1 MRAASILARIPA
13 PCESSRGSSC
23 RSRHRGRRCRH
34 RSCLPVLRVTAAAA
48 AAEGGSRPP
57 TAVVVGAGVVGLTTA
72 VRLLQSGFDTHVV
85 ADKAAEESVSV
96 GAGAIWECPPFKA
109 SPLDACC
116 AWALASKDVFDAL
129 GKQRGVFQRRTHYLW
144 ENCDACPADAL
155 APAPF
160 SKDFRAGEPPQEVGS
175 RYAVGWSHLVPILD
189 MPSYL
194 PFLRS
199 VCIALGGTIQTTD
212 APLRTLE
219 DGIQAVTSQHGGPT
233 VVVNCTGLGAASLT
247 DVADPA
253 VIPVRGI
260 KVYVHAPDVRPVDV
274 YIVEPRDTGTS
285 FTSITPRG
293 DTGVW
298 ACSGVAQPGAT
309 SLEVTAEEVEAIM
322 ARCVDLLPALK
333 GRPVTGAWAGLR
345 PLRQAAAGGIRV
357 AAERMA
363 SGTLAVHN
371 YGHGGAGV
379 VTSWGCANDVAALA
393 AAEAVAQGH
402 VLRAVTAMPAGFA
415 DVPLPR
421 RTQ

>member
-1 MRAASILARIPA
+1 MRAASIRARSPA
-13 PCESSRGSSC
+13 PCEPSRSGSC
-23 RSRHRGRRCRH
+23 RSRHRGCCGRH
-34 RSCLPVLRVTAAAA
+34 RSSLSVFLVTAAAA
-48 AAEGGSRPP
+48 AEERRSRPP

-85 ADKAAEESVSV
+85 AYKAAEECVSV

-109 SPLDACC
+109 SPTHACS

-129 GKQRGVFQRRTHYLW
+129 GQQRGVFPRRTHYLYASR
-144 ENCDACPADAL
+144 DACPANAL
-155 APAPF
+155 QPAPF
-160 SKDFRAGEPPQEVGS
+160 SRDFIAGEPPPEVGS
-175 RYAVGWSHLVPILD
+175 RYAVGWSHVVPILD
-189 MPSYL
+189 MPAYL

-199 VCIALGGTIQTTD
+199 LCIALGGTIQTTA

-219 DGIQAVTSQHGGPT
+219 DGIQASQHPT

-247 DVADPA
+247 DVADA
-253 VIPVRGI
+253 CVIPVRGI

-274 YIVEPRDTGTS
+274 YIVEPRDAGTS